1 MAPSRAEQDELH
13 AAIVEGDDPT
23 ATARAF
29 EMLLEPLKTRVAFR
43 WSSLSRD
50 ELEGWALDT
59 LISYLETPTRYD
71 PKQSA
76 LLTYLVMDADGD
88 MKNAYNSA
96 RARRERFL
104 GDVEDEASRRN
115 QTTDDDERF
124 DSDDRA
130 LYARL
135 RAAFPEERDRRVI
148 HLMLE
153 NVRDTESYAAALEI
167 AYLPPDEQAA
177 EVKRVKDRI
186 KKRMRRLMEEDE

>member
-1 MAPSRAEQDELH
+1 
-13 AAIVEGDDPT
+13 
-23 ATARAF
+23 
-29 EMLLEPLKTRVAFR
+29 
-43 WSSLSRD
+43 
-50 ELEGWALDT
+50 
-59 LISYLETPTRYD
+59 
-71 PKQSA
+71 
-76 LLTYLVMDADGD
+76 MDADGD

-104 GDVEDEASRRN
+104 DDVEDEASRWN
-115 QTTDDDERF
+115 QMTDDERF

-130 LYARL
+130 VYARL

-153 NVRDTESYAAALEI
+153 NVRDTESYASALEI

-186 KKRMRRLMEEDE
+186 KKRMRRLMAADE

>member
-1 MAPSRAEQDELH
+1 MVPSREEQDELH
-13 AAIVEGDDPT
+13 AAIVGGDDPT

-29 EMLLEPLKTRVAFR
+29 EMLLKQLKSRLGFR
-43 WSSLSRD
+43 WSSLNRD

-104 GDVEDEASRRN
+104 DDVEDEASRWN
-115 QTTDDDERF
+115 QTTDDDERV

-130 LYARL
+130 VYARL

-153 NVRDTESYAAALEI
+153 NVRDTESYAGALEI
-167 AYLPPDEQAA
+167 AHLPPDEQAA

-186 KKRMRRLMEEDE
+186 KKRMRRLMAEDE